1 MRKRILAVILCAV
14 MILSMTACG
23 KSNDSSSGGSSTYKD
38 EVHIAYNG
46 EPESFDPVHGTAIA
60 TRTITKNIYEGLLET
75 DADYNV
81 KCQLAEK
88 YETNEDA
95 SEYTF
100 YLRKGVKFHNGK
112 EMTADDVVASLNY
125 YIDFKPTVSYFA
137 TGSKFEKV
145 DDYTVKIKF
154 DKPSAMFPYYM
165 VNQTGFAAIMPKEV
179 IDSASD
185 AGVTE
190 FIGTGPYKYDSYVSG
205 EYFKL
210 IKYDDYVGPGY
221 ECNGGDAGDRIA
233 TTKTLYFDFVN
244 DPMTRLAGVN
254 TGEYDIATGISYDNI
269 AEVDAYGLTKYA
281 DWSMNGCLFMNQSH
295 GVFMDENLRKAVR
308 LAMDPEEMMAAAIP
322 DKQFYDIT
330 GSFAGRNM
338 PSWYDEDAEQ
348 YIGIKDIDTAKKL
361 VEDSDYDGSPIKLIA
376 TTAYPDMVAMAMV
389 LQQELKEIGLNI
401 EVETYDWATT
411 LQKLW
416 NMEPVNENYDIYI
429 MCYPYEAAPTASS
442 ILTMIY
448 SIAYADL
455 GLISEPMEK
464 MEATT
469 DPDERYGYW
478 KEIQK
483 ILYDNEMVVKFYD
496 EATVTI
502 STKKVESLSN
512 FGGPLGWSI
521 KVAE

>member
-1 MRKRILAVILCAV
+1 
-14 MILSMTACG
+14 
-23 KSNDSSSGGSSTYKD
+23 
-38 EVHIAYNG
+38 
-46 EPESFDPVHGTAIA
+46 
-60 TRTITKNIYEGLLET
+60 
-75 DADYNV
+75 
-81 KCQLAEK
+81 
-88 YETNEDA
+88 
-95 SEYTF
+95 
-100 YLRKGVKFHNGK
+100 
-112 EMTADDVVASLNY
+112 
-125 YIDFKPTVSYFA
+125 
-137 TGSKFEKV
+137 
-145 DDYTVKIKF
+145 
-154 DKPSAMFPYYM
+154 
-165 VNQTGFAAIMPKEV
+165 
-179 IDSASD
+179 
-185 AGVTE
+185 
-190 FIGTGPYKYDSYVSG
+190 
-205 EYFKL
+205 
-210 IKYDDYVGPGY
+210 
-221 ECNGGDAGDRIA
+221 
-233 TTKTLYFDFVN
+233 
-244 DPMTRLAGVN
+244 
-254 TGEYDIATGISYDNI
+254 
-269 AEVDAYGLTKYA
+269 
-281 DWSMNGCLFMNQSH
+281 
-295 GVFMDENLRKAVR
+295 
-308 LAMDPEEMMAAAIP
+308 
-322 DKQFYDIT
+322 
-330 GSFAGRNM
+330 
-338 PSWYDEDAEQ
+338 
-348 YIGIKDIDTAKKL
+348 
-361 VEDSDYDGSPIKLIA
+361 
-376 TTAYPDMVAMAMV
+376 MVAMAMV